1 VDRTVQRPVI
11 LVGVGG
17 SSASLAALA
26 WAANEARRRDAKL
39 RVVQAWQPRPARASY
54 AGTGRA
60 GSGGTGSGGTGTGLA
75 MESLAADRL
84 AAHVCAVI
92 GARAD
97 IDVVTDLI
105 EGSPERVLAEASAD
119 ADLLVLGSGNYAP
132 VAQADPLIVD
142 KPIGPVIR
150 ACLSHARC
158 PVLIIS
164 AGAAAQRGPLAVEL
178 VYRTS

>member
-1 VDRTVQRPVI
+1 VDRSEQRPV
-11 LVGVGG
+11 LVVGVGG
-17 SSASLAALA
+17 SAASLAALA
-26 WAANEARRRDAKL
+26 WAASEARRRDAKL

-60 GSGGTGSGGTGTGLA
+60 VSGGTGNELA
-75 MESLAADRL
+75 MEALAADHL
-84 AAHVCAVI
+84 AAHVRSVL
-92 GARAD
+92 GVRSD
-97 IDVVTDLI
+97 IDVVTELI

-119 ADLLVLGSGNYAP
+119 AELLVLGSGNYAP
-132 VAQADPLIVD
+132 VAHADPLIVD

-150 ACLSHARC
+150 SCLSHARC

-164 AGAAAQRGPLAVEL
+164 AGAAAQRSPLAAEL